1 MYRLVQW
8 TNIMVLVL
16 STCLYFYA
24 VQFGGV
30 PPLAHMMAF
39 LFVIFAGIGFQ
50 FGNLNALAME
60 PLGKLA
66 GMGASVIGS
75 GSTFI
80 SIPIGAAVGMSVTT
94 SIVPL
99 TIGMATCA
107 LGAVVMMHWVR
118 FGFGK
123 PVQGGGIL

>member
-1 MYRLVQW
+1 
-8 TNIMVLVL
+8 
-16 STCLYFYA
+16 
-24 VQFGGV
+24 
-30 PPLAHMMAF
+30 
-39 LFVIFAGIGFQ
+39 VIFAGIGFQ

-75 GSTFI
+75 GSTLI

-99 TIGMATCA
+99 TIGMVTCA